1 LWGKCLRPLLKKLFL
16 ISASSLLLCANAF
29 AQGISRRP
37 ASTEDVIKY
46 GYMAGVNICALTQKG
61 IPFKTALPASN
72 AMVVVTMREL
82 NGSEVNE
89 GGKIIKLNEQ
99 QLENNF
105 IPLIINAVG
114 GLCGGSLKGSDKT
127 DFEKL
132 KAQIDSAMKASKQK

>member
-1 LWGKCLRPLLKKLFL
+1 MLRNLLL
-16 ISASSLLLCANAF
+16 IGASSVLMCGSVF

-89 GGKIIKLNEQ
+89 GGKNIKLNDQ

-114 GLCGGSLKGSDKT
+114 GLCGNGLKGQDKT

-132 KAQIDSAMKASKQK
+132 KSQIDAAMKSAKPK

>member
-1 LWGKCLRPLLKKLFL
+1 MLKKLLL
-16 ISASSLLLCANAF
+16 IGASSILLSESAV

-37 ASTEDVIKY
+37 ASNEDIFKY
-46 GYMAGVNICALTQKG
+46 AYMAGVNVCALTEKG

-72 AMVVVTMREL
+72 VMVVVTMRQL

-89 GGKIIKLNEQ
+89 GGKTIKLNEE

-105 IPLIINAVG
+105 VPLIVNAIG
-114 GLCGGSLKGSDKT
+114 GLCGNNLKGETKS

-132 KAQIDSAMKASKQK
+132 KAQIDAAMKSAKSK